1 MSESEKKRRGVWMM
15 IFATLFWGFMGIS
28 NRYLNEVNFQPI
40 DIAFTRSIIGAIL
53 TTILLLLTNR
63 SAFKVSFKGLM
74 FCALY
79 GIINYS
85 IGISLYSLSVERI
98 PIGVATVLMF
108 SNPIWVTLLNYIFF
122 KEKIS
127 FKKMIVIL
135 TCIFGCMCIID
146 IFSTGG
152 QNLDIIGVTAGVLD
166 GVTFALQIVMP
177 RFVEKTISKDSILL
191 YGFWSSAICLVF
203 FADIPRLTSSIFNS
217 PNPMFY
223 LGNVLSIGILSTFV
237 ANTFYVNSTKY
248 IGTSLPS
255 MMVALEPT
263 FATILAFFIFGESM
277 KPIQIL
283 GTLIVI
289 SSVMILELNFEK
301 IANKLKRG
309 SLVQ

>member
-1 MSESEKKRRGVWMM
+1 MSEAEKKKRGVWMM

-53 TTILLLLTNR
+53 TTIFLLITNR
-63 SAFKVSFKGLM
+63 SAFKVTFKGFM

-127 FKKMIVIL
+127 FKKMMVIL

-152 QNLDIIGVTAGVLD
+152 QNLDLIGITAGVLD

-191 YGFWSSAICLVF
+191 YGFWSSAICLIL
-203 FADIPRLTSSIFNS
+203 FADIPRLASGIINS
-217 PNPMFY
+217 PNPLFY
-223 LGNVLSIGILSTFV
+223 FGNVLSIGVLSTFV

-263 FATILAFFIFGESM
+263 FATVLAFFIFGESM

-289 SSVMILELNFEK
+289 GSVMALELNFEK
-301 IANKLKRG
+301 IMNRLKGG
-309 SLVQ
+309 SFAQ

>member
-1 MSESEKKRRGVWMM
+1 MSEAEKKKRGVWMM

-53 TTILLLLTNR
+53 TTIFLLITNR
-63 SAFKVSFKGLM
+63 SAFKVTFKGFM

-127 FKKMIVIL
+127 FKKMMVIL

-152 QNLDIIGVTAGVLD
+152 QNLDLIGITAGVLD

-191 YGFWSSAICLVF
+191 YSFWSSAICLIF
-203 FADIPRLTSSIFNS
+203 FADIPRLASGIINS
-217 PNPMFY
+217 PNPLFY
-223 LGNVLSIGILSTFV
+223 FGNVLSIGVLSTFV

-263 FATILAFFIFGESM
+263 FATVLAFFIFGESM

-289 SSVMILELNFEK
+289 GSVMALELNFEK
-301 IANKLKRG
+301 IMNRLKVG
-309 SLVQ
+309 SFAQ

>member
-1 MSESEKKRRGVWMM
+1 MSEAEKKKRGVWMM

-53 TTILLLLTNR
+53 TTIFLLITNR
-63 SAFKVSFKGLM
+63 SAFKVTFKGFM

-127 FKKMIVIL
+127 FKKMMVIL

-152 QNLDIIGVTAGVLD
+152 QNLDLIGITAGVLD

-191 YGFWSSAICLVF
+191 YGFWSSAICLIF
-203 FADIPRLTSSIFNS
+203 FADIPRLASGIINS
-217 PNPMFY
+217 PNPLFY
-223 LGNVLSIGILSTFV
+223 FGNVLSIGVLSTFV

-263 FATILAFFIFGESM
+263 FATMLAFFIFGESM

-289 SSVMILELNFEK
+289 GSVMALELNFEK
-301 IANKLKRG
+301 IMNRLKGG
-309 SLVQ
+309 SFAQ

>member
-1 MSESEKKRRGVWMM
+1 
-15 IFATLFWGFMGIS
+15 
-28 NRYLNEVNFQPI
+28 
-40 DIAFTRSIIGAIL
+40 
-53 TTILLLLTNR
+53 
-63 SAFKVSFKGLM
+63 
-74 FCALY
+74 
-79 GIINYS
+79 
-85 IGISLYSLSVERI
+85 
-98 PIGVATVLMF
+98 
-108 SNPIWVTLLNYIFF
+108 
-122 KEKIS
+122 
-127 FKKMIVIL
+127 MIVIL

-152 QNLDIIGVTAGVLD
+152 QNLDLIGIIAGVLD

-191 YGFWSSAICLVF
+191 YGFWSSAICLIF
-203 FADIPRLTSSIFNS
+203 FADIPRLASGIINS

-223 LGNVLSIGILSTFV
+223 FGNVLSIGILSTFV

-289 SSVMILELNFEK
+289 GSVMALELNFEK
-301 IANKLKRG
+301 ITNRLKKG
-309 SLVQ
+309 SLAQ

>member
-1 MSESEKKRRGVWMM
+1 MSEAEKKKRGVWMM

-53 TTILLLLTNR
+53 TTIFLLITNR
-63 SAFKVSFKGLM
+63 SAFKVTFKGFM

-127 FKKMIVIL
+127 FKKMMVIL

-152 QNLDIIGVTAGVLD
+152 QNLDLIGITAGVLD

-191 YGFWSSAICLVF
+191 YGFWSSAICLIF
-203 FADIPRLTSSIFNS
+203 FADIPRLASGIINS
-217 PNPMFY
+217 PNPLFY
-223 LGNVLSIGILSTFV
+223 FGNVLSIGVLSTFV

-263 FATILAFFIFGESM
+263 FATVLAFFIFGESM

-283 GTLIVI
+283 GTLII
-289 SSVMILELNFEK
+289 IGSVMALELNFEK
-301 IANKLKRG
+301 IMNRLKGG
-309 SLVQ
+309 SFAQ

>member
-1 MSESEKKRRGVWMM
+1 MSEAEKKKRGVLMM

-53 TTILLLLTNR
+53 TTIFLLITNR

-152 QNLDIIGVTAGVLD
+152 QNLDLIGIIAGVLD

-191 YGFWSSAICLVF
+191 YGFWSSAICLIF
-203 FADIPRLTSSIFNS
+203 FADIPRLASGIINS

-223 LGNVLSIGILSTFV
+223 FGNVLSIGILSTFV

-289 SSVMILELNFEK
+289 GSVMALELNFEK
-301 IANKLKRG
+301 ITNRLKKG
-309 SLVQ
+309 SLAQ

>member
-1 MSESEKKRRGVWMM
+1 MSEAEKKKRGVWMM

-53 TTILLLLTNR
+53 TTIFLLITNR
-63 SAFKVSFKGLM
+63 SAFKVTFKGFM

-98 PIGVATVLMF
+98 PIGVAIVLMF

-127 FKKMIVIL
+127 FKKMMVIL

-146 IFSTGG
+146 IFSTG
-152 QNLDIIGVTAGVLD
+152 QNLDLIGITAGVLD

-191 YGFWSSAICLVF
+191 YGFWSSAICLIF
-203 FADIPRLTSSIFNS
+203 FADIPRLASGIINS
-217 PNPMFY
+217 PNPLFY
-223 LGNVLSIGILSTFV
+223 FGNVLSIGVLSTFV

-263 FATILAFFIFGESM
+263 FATVLAFFIFGESM

-289 SSVMILELNFEK
+289 GSVMALELNFEK
-301 IANKLKRG
+301 IMNRLKGG
-309 SLVQ
+309 SFAQ

>member
-1 MSESEKKRRGVWMM
+1 MSEAEKKKRGVWMM

-53 TTILLLLTNR
+53 TTIFLLITNR
-63 SAFKVSFKGLM
+63 SAFKVTFKGFM

-127 FKKMIVIL
+127 FKKMMVIL

-152 QNLDIIGVTAGVLD
+152 QNLDLIGITAGVLD

-191 YGFWSSAICLVF
+191 YGFWSSAICLIF
-203 FADIPRLTSSIFNS
+203 FADIPRLASGIINS
-217 PNPMFY
+217 PNPLFY
-223 LGNVLSIGILSTFV
+223 FGNVLSIGVLSTFI

-263 FATILAFFIFGESM
+263 FATVLAFFIFGESM

-289 SSVMILELNFEK
+289 GSVMALELNFEK
-301 IANKLKRG
+301 IMNRLKGG
-309 SLVQ
+309 SFAQ

>member
-1 MSESEKKRRGVWMM
+1 MSEAEKKKRGVWMM

-40 DIAFTRSIIGAIL
+40 DIAFARSIIGAIL
-53 TTILLLLTNR
+53 TTIFLLITNR
-63 SAFKVSFKGLM
+63 SAFKVTFKGFM

-152 QNLDIIGVTAGVLD
+152 QNLDLIGITAGVLD

-191 YGFWSSAICLVF
+191 YGFWSSAICLIF
-203 FADIPRLTSSIFNS
+203 FADTPRLASGIINS
-217 PNPMFY
+217 PNPLFY
-223 LGNVLSIGILSTFV
+223 FGNVLSIGVLSTFV

-263 FATILAFFIFGESM
+263 FATVLAFFIFGESM

-289 SSVMILELNFEK
+289 GSVMALELNFEK
-301 IANKLKRG
+301 IMNRLKGG
-309 SLVQ
+309 SFAQ

>member
-1 MSESEKKRRGVWMM
+1 MSEAEKKKRGVWMM

-53 TTILLLLTNR
+53 TTIFLLITNR
-63 SAFKVSFKGLM
+63 SAFKVTFKGFM

-152 QNLDIIGVTAGVLD
+152 QNLDLIGITAGVLD

-191 YGFWSSAICLVF
+191 YGFWSSAICLIF
-203 FADIPRLTSSIFNS
+203 FADIPRLASGIINS
-217 PNPMFY
+217 PNPLFY
-223 LGNVLSIGILSTFV
+223 FGNVLSIGVLSTFI

-263 FATILAFFIFGESM
+263 FATVLAFFIFGESM

-289 SSVMILELNFEK
+289 GSVMALELNFEK
-301 IANKLKRG
+301 IMNRLKGG
-309 SLVQ
+309 SFAQ

>member
-1 MSESEKKRRGVWMM
+1 MSEAEKKKRGVWMM

-53 TTILLLLTNR
+53 TTIFLLITNR
-63 SAFKVSFKGLM
+63 SAFKVTFKGFM

-127 FKKMIVIL
+127 FKKMMVIL

-152 QNLDIIGVTAGVLD
+152 QNLDLIGITAGVLD

-191 YGFWSSAICLVF
+191 YGFWSSAICLIF
-203 FADIPRLTSSIFNS
+203 FADIPRLASGIINS
-217 PNPMFY
+217 PNPLFY
-223 LGNVLSIGILSTFV
+223 FGNVLSIGVLSTFV

-263 FATILAFFIFGESM
+263 FATVLAFFIFGESM

-289 SSVMILELNFEK
+289 GSVMALELNFEK
-301 IANKLKRG
+301 IMNRLKGG
-309 SLVQ
+309 SFAQ

>member
-1 MSESEKKRRGVWMM
+1 MSEAEKKKRGVWMM

-53 TTILLLLTNR
+53 TTIFLLITNR
-63 SAFKVSFKGLM
+63 SAFKVTFKGFM

-127 FKKMIVIL
+127 FKKMMVIL

-152 QNLDIIGVTAGVLD
+152 QNLDLIGITAGVLD

-191 YGFWSSAICLVF
+191 YSFWSSAICLIF
-203 FADIPRLTSSIFNS
+203 FADIPRLASGIINS
-217 PNPMFY
+217 PNPLFY
-223 LGNVLSIGILSTFV
+223 FGNVLSIGVLSTFV

-263 FATILAFFIFGESM
+263 FATVLAFFIFGESM

-289 SSVMILELNFEK
+289 GSVMALELNFEK
-301 IANKLKRG
+301 IMNRLKGG
-309 SLVQ
+309 SFAQ

>member
-1 MSESEKKRRGVWMM
+1 MSEAEKKKRGVWMM

-53 TTILLLLTNR
+53 TTIFLLITNR
-63 SAFKVSFKGLM
+63 SAFKVTFKGFM

-108 SNPIWVTLLNYIFF
+108 SNPIWVTLLNYTFF

-152 QNLDIIGVTAGVLD
+152 QNLDLIGITAGVLD

-191 YGFWSSAICLVF
+191 YGFWSSAICLIF
-203 FADIPRLTSSIFNS
+203 FADIPRLASGIINS
-217 PNPMFY
+217 PNPLFY
-223 LGNVLSIGILSTFV
+223 FGNVLSIGVLSTFV

-263 FATILAFFIFGESM
+263 FATVLAFFIFGESM

-289 SSVMILELNFEK
+289 GSVMALELNFEK
-301 IANKLKRG
+301 IMNRLKGG
-309 SLVQ
+309 SFAQ

>member
-1 MSESEKKRRGVWMM
+1 MSEAEKKKRGVWMM

-53 TTILLLLTNR
+53 TTIFLLITNR
-63 SAFKVSFKGLM
+63 SAFKVTFKGFM

-152 QNLDIIGVTAGVLD
+152 QNLDLIGITAGVLD

-191 YGFWSSAICLVF
+191 YGFWSSAICLIF
-203 FADIPRLTSSIFNS
+203 FADIPRLASGIINS
-217 PNPMFY
+217 PNPLFY
-223 LGNVLSIGILSTFV
+223 FGNVLSIGVLSTFV

-263 FATILAFFIFGESM
+263 FATVLAFFIFGESM

-289 SSVMILELNFEK
+289 GSVMALELNFEK
-301 IANKLKRG
+301 IMNRLKGG
-309 SLVQ
+309 SFAQ

>member
-1 MSESEKKRRGVWMM
+1 MSEAEKKKRGVWMM

-53 TTILLLLTNR
+53 TTIFLLITNR
-63 SAFKVSFKGLM
+63 SAFKVTFKGFM

-127 FKKMIVIL
+127 FKKMMVIL

-152 QNLDIIGVTAGVLD
+152 QNLDLIGITAGVLD

-191 YGFWSSAICLVF
+191 YGFWSSAICLIF
-203 FADIPRLTSSIFNS
+203 FADIPRLASGIINS
-217 PNPMFY
+217 PNPLFY
-223 LGNVLSIGILSTFV
+223 FGNVLSIGVLSTFV

-263 FATILAFFIFGESM
+263 FATVLAFFIFGESM

-289 SSVMILELNFEK
+289 GSVMALELNFEK
-301 IANKLKRG
+301 IMNRLKVG
-309 SLVQ
+309 SFAQ